1 MSIDTFCETFDYVC
15 ETFDYAGIVLDR
27 ITSTPGVVSHEI
39 VDGILY
45 LHFENGGVVDMTLP
59 LVNNDRD

>member
-1 MSIDTFCETFDYVC
+1 MSID
-15 ETFDYAGIVLDR
+15 TFDYAGIVLDR